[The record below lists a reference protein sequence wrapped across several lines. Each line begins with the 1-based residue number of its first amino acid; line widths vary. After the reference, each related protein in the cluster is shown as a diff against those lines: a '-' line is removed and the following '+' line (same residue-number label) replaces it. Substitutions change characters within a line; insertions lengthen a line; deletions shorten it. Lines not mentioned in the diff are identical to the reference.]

1 MTSNPPETTLFLA
14 NELPSHISIGLDL
27 QFYHHQEGSSVWG
40 IKLINS
46 GIHFFHYLNHHQNI
60 RHGFYFVCEECDLIL
75 VAYDQKAEI
84 FQLVLFCDKSNLI
97 KAAQNGLDQSLNLTK
112 HKSLLP
118 SKYPFMVNFS
128 SNSNQR
134 WSELV
139 EGMSMPRINAMI
151 DSREA
156 GSSYISATAS
166 SWDSSKEEN
175 DLLVKALLEA
185 KRKKGLAPGSEAM
198 METLKRNDTTELLL
212 THIEERKT
220 IRPNATV
227 QQVTQDF
234 LDKSWYTS
242 HLLET
247 VDLLAELQFCFIG
260 TIILNNY
267 NCCIQ
272 WTSIVKLFFLSQ
284 KMLAT
289 QTPVSCKFLSI
300 IKLHLELLPVELTKG
315 DSSDGITLVNL
326 AEVSTCI
333 ADLLNSQ
340 LSSEVMRA
348 LKEIGELLVQKFGLE
363 LHETDDE
370 PLYSD
375 TDAAIEFI

>member
-1 MTSNPPETTLFLA
+1 
-14 NELPSHISIGLDL
+14 
-27 QFYHHQEGSSVWG
+27 
-40 IKLINS
+40 
-46 GIHFFHYLNHHQNI
+46 
-60 RHGFYFVCEECDLIL
+60 
-75 VAYDQKAEI
+75 
-84 FQLVLFCDKSNLI
+84 
-97 KAAQNGLDQSLNLTK
+97 
-112 HKSLLP
+112 
-118 SKYPFMVNFS
+118 
-128 SNSNQR
+128 
-134 WSELV
+134 
-139 EGMSMPRINAMI
+139 MPRINAMI